1 MFRRALELGVLWQ
14 RARIP
19 GLVARIMLAVSKD
32 LGGFA
37 VRRFTYG

>member
-19 GLVARIMLAVSKD
+19 GFVARIMLAVSKD
-32 LGGFA
+32 LSGFA
-37 VRRFTYG
+37 VRELAYG